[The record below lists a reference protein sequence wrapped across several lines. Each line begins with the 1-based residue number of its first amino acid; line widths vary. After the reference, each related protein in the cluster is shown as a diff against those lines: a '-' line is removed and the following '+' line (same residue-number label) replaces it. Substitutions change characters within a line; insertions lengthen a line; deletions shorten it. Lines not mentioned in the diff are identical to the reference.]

1 MFLRAITEKF
11 KHKSGQKFLKR
22 ELGKSKLQI
31 ERSKGVSSIGC
42 IVNLDQ
48 FDDITVFHDLVNE
61 FSLQPNAVQV
71 IGYKEE
77 YQENSLYATPMFSDR
92 DLGWGG
98 AIQNGYAQ
106 EFLSKEFDL
115 LINYYTEDKLLLQLM
130 TLQSKARL
138 NVGFGEVDKNLNDL
152 ILNTSIQDFDIFK
165 KELRKYL
172 FILNEIK

>member
-1 MFLRAITEKF
+1 MFLRAITDKF

-22 ELGKSKLQI
+22 ELGKAKQQI
-31 ERSKGVSSIGC
+31 GRSKGVSSIGC

-48 FDDITVFHDLVNE
+48 FDDIKVFNDLVNI

-71 IGYKEE
+71 IGYREE
-77 YQENSLYATPMFSDR
+77 YHENSPYATPMFSDR
-92 DLGWGG
+92 DLGWRG

-130 TLQSKARL
+130 TVQTKARI

-152 ILNTSIQDFDIFK
+152 ILNTSIQDYDIFT

>member
-1 MFLRAITEKF
+1 MFLRAIIDKF

-22 ELGKSKLQI
+22 ELAKPKQQI

-48 FDDITVFHDLVNE
+48 FDDVKVFHDLVNE

-71 IGYKEE
+71 IGYREE
-77 YQENSLYATPMFSDR
+77 YQENSPYANPMFSDR

-98 AIQNGYAQ
+98 TIQNGYAQ

-130 TLQSKARL
+130 TLQAKARL
-138 NVGFGEVDKNLNDL
+138 SVGFGEVDKNLNDL
-152 ILNTSIQDFDIFK
+152 ILNTSIQDYDIFK

-172 FILNEIK
+172 LILNEIK

>member
-1 MFLRAITEKF
+1 MFLRAITDKF
-11 KHKSGQKFLKR
+11 KHMSGQKFLKR
-22 ELGKSKLQI
+22 ELGKTAKRI
-31 ERSKGVSSIGC
+31 DRKKGVTSIGC

-48 FDDITVFHDLVNE
+48 FDNISVFYDLVNE

-77 YQENSLYATPMFSDR
+77 HNKNSPYATPMFSDR

-98 AIQNGYAQ
+98 DIQNGYAQ

-115 LINYYTEDKLLLQLM
+115 LINYYTTDKLLLQLM
-130 TLQSKARL
+130 TLHAKARL
-138 NVGFGEVDKNLNDL
+138 NVGFGEVDKDLNDL
-152 ILNTSIQDFDIFK
+152 ILNTPIKDFDIFK
-165 KELRKYL
+165 KELKKYL